1 MLIKNNVRRVINE
14 IDDISLEIQ
23 NKLLSKF
30 SNIRKSVSFKKKYYY
45 LFDLDYNLKNIILA
59 DQFF

>member
-45 LFDLDYNLKNIILA
+45 LFDLDYNLKNII
-59 DQFF
+59 